1 MSRTT
6 YYERNRYVI
15 LNRAK
20 DNYENNKDFLRERAK
35 NKLRELPKNEED
47 VKRQCQRER
56 YHNMTAE
63 EK

>member
-20 DNYENNKDFLRERAK
+20 DNYENNKDFLIERAN
-35 NKLRELPKNEED
+35 NK
-47 VKRQCQRER
+47 
-56 YHNMTAE
+56 
-63 EK
+63 